1 MLSIF
6 NLSVIMLS
14 IIILSTIMLNIVV
27 LSVIILNLIILS
39 DVILN
44 VFIRKFVLLTI
55 SCAVMF
61 NASIQNTIILS
72 VIGLSVVAPS
82 LSVGTPW
89 FWVFSTS
96 KTWAVEGY
104 SKFINF
110 LLLFLWGMWL
120 FSSYSLATGGLYY
133 KTFYGR
139 KTLIKLLSFVI

>member
-27 LSVIILNLIILS
+27 LSVIILNLVMLS

-44 VFIRKFVLLTI
+44 VFIRKFVMLTI

-61 NASIQNTIILS
+61 NASIQNTITLS
-72 VIGLSVVAPS
+72 VIRLVPS

-89 FWVFSTS
+89 FWVFSTCN
-96 KTWAVEGY
+96 T
-104 SKFINF
+104 
-110 LLLFLWGMWL
+110 
-120 FSSYSLATGGLYY
+120 
-133 KTFYGR
+133 
-139 KTLIKLLSFVI
+139 